1 MARSSQHCAI
11 IYVSTDA
18 RHEEMQVETHNKPY
32 FSMVFQ
38 DGSDFAPMARSE
50 EEMKLALAEVTD
62 VARDEWF
69 VSAEVGSAS
78 RFHSLL
84 RGPNRKGL
92 FRIWKPRQSC
102 ILLANQRTVSFPD
115 RRGSIHAIVA
125 NHGACSPGRGLLC
138 SPAQSSGH
146 VSDTQRSI
154 DSIP

>member
-78 RFHSLL
+78 RSDFTSSWALIGRVCSGSGS
-84 RGPNRKGL
+84 RGRAVYSWP
-92 FRIWKPRQSC
+92 
-102 ILLANQRTVSFPD
+102 T
-115 RRGSIHAIVA
+115 RG
-125 NHGACSPGRGLLC
+125 R
-138 SPAQSSGH
+138 
-146 VSDTQRSI
+146 
-154 DSIP
+154 